1 MKNLHYKMFWGFSL
15 IATLMLTVFVLI
27 LYYTVNHNRQLI
39 NECQALG
46 RTHFDCEMSIRHSY
60 QHNYFNNGIYTGE

>member
-1 MKNLHYKMFWGFSL
+1 MTPFKLFAGFSCL
-15 IATLMLTVFVLI
+15 FLLFITVFFVVVVI
-27 LYYTVNHNRQLI
+27 TVNHNRQLI